1 MKLNQVMR
9 PDSVKATALTERQG
23 RPTRETAL
31 ARRSIDRAEHE
42 TRRGRIYCCRAEDF
56 FLSRQAKR
64 YVGKVQLIFTSPP
77 FPLNTKKAYGNL
89 QGGQYTDWLAK
100 FALLFKQMLTPTGS
114 IVLEMGNAWEPGQPV
129 MSTLAL
135 EGLLKFLKKGDLKL
149 AQQFICHNPARLP
162 SPAQW
167 VNVERIRLKDSY
179 THLWWMATTERP
191 YADNRNV
198 LKPYSSS
205 MLRLLKSGKY
215 NSGKRPSQHN
225 IGEKSFLTDNC
236 GAIPSNVL
244 SFSNT
249 GNGDPYQ
256 RYCKKHELEL
266 HPARMHTGLPEFF
279 IKLLTKA
286 GDVVLD
292 PFAGSNTT
300 GAAAERLKRRWISVE
315 ARRDYVRGSV
325 GRFIEDDEE

>member
-1 MKLNQVMR
+1 MQHLVQERDCLSGRTQESPEIAVGDAALR
-9 PDSVKATALTERQG
+9 KAALH
-23 RPTRETAL
+23 
-31 ARRSIDRAEHE
+31 SEHS
-42 TRRGRIYCCRAEDF
+42 TRRGRIYCCKAEEF
-56 FLSRQAKR
+56 FLSSQAKR

-89 QGGQYTDWLAK
+89 LGDQYTDWLAK
-100 FALLFKQMLTPTGS
+100 FAPLFKHMLTPNGS
-114 IVLEMGNAWEPGQPV
+114 IVLEMGNAWEPGQPI

-135 EGLLKFLKKGDLKL
+135 EGLLKFLKAGDLKL
-149 AQQFICHNPARLP
+149 AQQFICYNPARLP

-179 THLWWMATTERP
+179 THLWWMAANERP

-198 LKPYSSS
+198 LRPYSPS
-205 MLRLLKSGKY
+205 MLKLLKDGKY

-225 IGEKSFLTDNC
+225 IGKKSFLTNNH

-256 RYCKKHELEL
+256 RYCRKHNLEL
-266 HPARMHTGLPEFF
+266 HPARMNIGLPEFF
-279 IKLLTKA
+279 IKLLSKP
-286 GDVVLD
+286 GDLIFD

-300 GAAAERLKRRWISVE
+300 GAAAEKLKRRWIAVE
-315 ARRDYVRGSV
+315 AREDYVHGSV
-325 GRFIEDDEE
+325 GRFVKE